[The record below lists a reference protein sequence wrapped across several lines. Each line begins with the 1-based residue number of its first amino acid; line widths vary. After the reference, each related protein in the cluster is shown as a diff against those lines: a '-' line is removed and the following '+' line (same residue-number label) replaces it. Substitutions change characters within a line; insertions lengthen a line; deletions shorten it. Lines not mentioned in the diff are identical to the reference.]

1 MLKDFYQ
8 LSRENTDVTFLEG
21 SSDTSNLIEQRFDLF
36 YLNGQNVTKRSRIY
50 DATMMDLGPDP
61 KVLVLNRSRESS

>member
-36 YLNGQNVTKRSRIY
+36 YLNGQNVTKTSRIY
-50 DATMMDLGPDP
+50 DACDDDGPGFRS
-61 KVLVLNRSRESS
+61 KVLVLN